1 MIIPLKGDVMKTQ
14 LALAEPVGFPS
25 LVRQAQTDVQLLE
38 LWLHG
43 RSGHTARYYR
53 RNAGRFLAFVGKPLP
68 MVTLGDVQAFTDTL
82 ADVAEGSRATAIA
95 SIKSLLTFGNR
106 IGYLP
111 VNVGAAVRLPKVKD
125 TLAERILPEL
135 DVQRLIALLPAGRDH
150 VMLRLCYAAGLRVS
164 ELVGIKRRDLQPRA
178 DGEGQVTVFGK
189 GGKTRVILLPASV
202 WREIQGVG
210 GAAPDA
216 PLFRSRKGGH
226 LTTRQAQRIVEAAAQ
241 SAGIEAAVSPHWL
254 RHAHVSHALDRGA
267 PAHVVR
273 DTVGHANLSTTSRYA
288 HARPTESSARYLAV

>member
-1 MIIPLKGDVMKTQ
+1 MAALGKSVTPLI
-14 LALAEPVGFPS
+14 LC
-25 LVRQAQTDVQLLE
+25 
-38 LWLHG
+38 
-43 RSGHTARYYR
+43 
-53 RNAGRFLAFVGKPLP
+53 
-68 MVTLGDVQAFTDTL
+68 TL
-82 ADVAEGSRATAIA
+82 AVVLVDKNNLQPLINPAFRSSA
-95 SIKSLLTFGNR
+95 
-106 IGYLP
+106 GYFYAP
-111 VNVGAAVRLPKVKD
+111 NFMSVCDVGAAVRLPKVKD

-288 HARPTESSARYLAV
+288 HARPTESSAKYLAV